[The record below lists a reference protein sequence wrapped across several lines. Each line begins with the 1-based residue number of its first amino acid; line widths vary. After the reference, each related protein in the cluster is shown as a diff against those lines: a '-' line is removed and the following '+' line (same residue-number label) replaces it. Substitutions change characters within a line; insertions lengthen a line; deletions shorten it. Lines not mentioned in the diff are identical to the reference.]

1 MAMYGSS
8 LIHSILRIP
17 DGESLVMGW
26 RMAGLMETEME
37 LEMIIT
43 LG

>member
-17 DGESLVMGW
+17 DEESLV
-26 RMAGLMETEME
+26 MAGLMEMEME
-37 LEMIIT
+37 MEMIIT
-43 LG
+43 LGR